1 MLHATFFILFIVSK
15 LRNGIIKKNKNKAE
29 KGFRFGEQGR
39 KKRVRTKGTDGCAR
53 GIEGSEGKG

>member
-39 KKRVRTKGTDGCAR
+39 KKRVRTKGVCCNYNRLYD
-53 GIEGSEGKG
+53 K